1 MEKEAIIS
9 TSNPLIKA
17 FIFQLGKGLISLI
30 LFGSRGRGEGSGRS
44 DGDIFILAEDLPD
57 HPFERQIF
65 LREMIPKELSF
76 QVSLYAKTVKEFERD
91 FPAIYLDI
99 AADGII
105 LFDSDNYALRKLQR
119 IREIIP
125 EAGLKR
131 VRRFG
136 SLIWVWEE
144 QPEVGWGIDWSGV
157 YGFKRGS
164 KVPAEAQ

>member
-1 MEKEAIIS
+1 M
-9 TSNPLIKA
+9 
-17 FIFQLGKGLISLI
+17 
-30 LFGSRGRGEGSGRS
+30 
-44 DGDIFILAEDLPD
+44 DIFLAAENLPN

-65 LREMIPKELSF
+65 LRKIIPKEFPL
-76 QVSLYAKTVKEFERD
+76 QVSLYAKTVEEFERD

-99 AADGII
+99 ATDGII

-119 IREIIP
+119 IREIIQ

-131 VRRFG
+131 VKRFG
-136 SLIWVWEE
+136 SFIWVWEE

-164 KVPAEAQ
+164 KVPAKA